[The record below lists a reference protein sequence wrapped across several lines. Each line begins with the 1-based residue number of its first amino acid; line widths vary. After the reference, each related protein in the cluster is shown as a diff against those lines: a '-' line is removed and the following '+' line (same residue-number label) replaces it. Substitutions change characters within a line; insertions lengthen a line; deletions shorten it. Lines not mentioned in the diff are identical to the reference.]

1 MAQRRFRIISP
12 EAAELQPVLSG
23 LFDEYRQR
31 YGDYFAGHTEDDLP
45 QRYVAPEGLFIVLEE
60 DGKIIAT
67 GAYKS
72 YRGQTAEI
80 KRIWT
85 DKALRGQ
92 GIARC
97 VVSQLEQHAIDAGYR
112 EMYLTTGFRQPE
124 AVALY
129 LSLGYQPGFDIHRNF
144 EEYSHP
150 PYDGRLR
157 FTKTLVAP
165 ARSARKGVNAH
176 V

>member
-1 MAQRRFRIISP
+1 MAQRRFRVISP
-12 EAAELQPVLSG
+12 GAAELQPVLTG
-23 LFDEYRQR
+23 LFAEYRQR
-31 YGDYFAGHTEDDLP
+31 YGDYFSGHTEEDP
-45 QRYVAPEGLFIVLEE
+45 PERYTAPEGLFLVLEDAGE
-60 DGKIIAT
+60 IIAT
-67 GAYKS
+67 GAYKP
-72 YRGQTAEI
+72 YRGHTAEI

-85 DKALRGQ
+85 DKTLRGQ
-92 GIARC
+92 GIARSL
-97 VVSQLEQHAIDAGYR
+97 VSELERYAIDAGYR

-129 LSLGYQPGFDIHRNF
+129 LSLGYQPGFDIHRDF
-144 EEYSHP
+144 EEYSRA

-165 ARSARKGVNAH
+165 ACYANKGANAH